1 MPTGGGKKMNF
12 DVVVVVDFVLLSRF
26 LDNQAGG

>member
-12 DVVVVVDFVLLSRF
+12 DVVVVDFVLLSRF